1 MLNREYEAIVE
12 EAKMG
17 AKQQGADF
25 DKLVEAEGAESVE
38 ARFKDEAAKRIK
50 NSLIVEKIAQEADL
64 KIEQK
69 DIMEHI
75 NQLAMMYGMAPTQLF
90 EEMRKNPNS
99 FAAISQQITATKVN
113 EFLLENNKF
122 IAK

>member
-1 MLNREYEAIVE
+1 MYTKSVIDIIE
-12 EAKMG
+12 EAKIG

-25 DKLVEAEGAESVE
+25 DKLVEAEGKESVE
-38 ARFKDEAAKRIK
+38 ARFKEEAAKIIK
-50 NSLIVEKIAQEADL
+50 NSLIIEKIAQEADL

-75 NQLAMMYGMAPTQLF
+75 NQMAAMYGMPAVQLF

-99 FAAISQQITATKVN
+99 FAAISQQITANKVN
-113 EFLLENNKF
+113 EYLLENNKF